1 MTCKKITP
9 WSIYKTAYENKS
21 TIVKVRQLTDFVRE
35 ERSDSQR
42 VERLVEFILRKPRPL
57 QRSTLRTVRDFFSE
71 INLVSSSLFKKTS
84 VC

>member
-57 QRSTLRTVRDFFSE
+57 QQSTLRTVRDFFSE